1 MQQKKKFK
9 RVIVKEPFGSTA
21 PFFIAAIIIIMFIMK
36 GIGADWAISLIS
48 VGLIVSLG
56 ALRDIFGRKK
66 EVYYEEM

>member
-21 PFFIAAIIIIMFIMK
+21 PFFIAAIIIMFIMK